1 MMTPPKFG
9 SCWILWKFVG
19 HDSTHSWT
27 IFIPT
32 CINHLLSWFVQID
45 FILNSHLWVHLSSIL
60 KFSFLFSILE
70 LNNTFKIKAT
80 FQHWKHLYKHLLL
93 RVERLAIWMC
103 FEMKL
108 LLHPIPI
115 SLCNLTIFFLTSI
128 ILVLVQGTIGCS
140 HHASN

>member
-60 KFSFLFSILE
+60 KFSFLFLILE

-80 FQHWKHLYKHLLL
+80 LQHWKHLYKQPSFASWTTCHLD
-93 RVERLAIWMC
+93 V

-115 SLCNLTIFFLTSI
+115 SLCNLTKKNLNVYHLGLI
-128 ILVLVQGTIGCS
+128 IRRNRLWS
-140 HHASN
+140 AW